1 MEAKI
6 TTIGKINYIAV
17 NDKNPYK
24 TLHYTFPSDEAWKTA
39 KEFAKSH
46 KLEVCNNAGFHLNE
60 ALFTF
65 SKIN

>member
-1 MEAKI
+1 MEVKI
-6 TTIGKINYIAV
+6 TTIGKTNYIAV
-17 NDKNPYK
+17 NDENPYK
-24 TLHYTFPSDEAWKTA
+24 TLHYTFPSDEAWKAA

-46 KLEVCNNAGFHLNE
+46 KLQVDKNAGFHLSE